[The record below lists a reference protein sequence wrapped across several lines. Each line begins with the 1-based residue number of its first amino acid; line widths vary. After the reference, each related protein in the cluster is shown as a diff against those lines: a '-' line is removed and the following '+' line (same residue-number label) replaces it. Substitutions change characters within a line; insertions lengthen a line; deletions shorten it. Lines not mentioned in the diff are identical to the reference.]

1 MLFTIFFFL
10 LFLGTLFLLIFSC
23 VKLARIPKK
32 KNEERLKYKIFLG
45 LSIAVLILYA
55 AVIGFL
61 IWIISSIAIHGM

>member
-10 LFLGTLFLLIFSC
+10 LFFGTLFLLIFSC
-23 VKLARIPKK
+23 VKLARIPKE

>member
-23 VKLARIPKK
+23 IKLAHIPKE